1 MIIKRESREK
11 KEKLEREVATK
22 REKKGITENF

>member
-11 KEKLEREVATK
+11 EEKLEREVATK
-22 REKKGITENF
+22 RGKKE